1 MRSRAAESL
10 LFLLTVAIAL
20 PPATYR
26 AEQVIAP
33 PFALV
38 DRSWQMELPTRLR
51 DGEWAGR
58 DFVYNYGP
66 LYQILHAAGYYL
78 PPGDLPSFLRWQ
90 HFPARALTM
99 LSLWLALGLTGAPL
113 AWRGAVCLVWSL
125 IWAAP
130 EDLVGGEFKPMALA
144 LPIMLAGR
152 TLLSRHPAGLV
163 ATWSVT
169 PIVALLY
176 SFDLGLV
183 SALSLC
189 LLAFGAG
196 IGSLGIATKMAQ
208 RARRNAA
215 IGTLALTLALGATAV
230 ALSQSG
236 FHAYLEDSWH
246 VVTAYSAMM
255 TIPLTPF
262 LLACLVVLGLV
273 GLGAVFIVGVRMR
286 AALAREGAEAGTLLG
301 IWAWA
306 LFALVWQRYALTRS
320 DPLHVWIAALPTLFL
335 ITALI
340 PALPG
345 IFGTWSVARWLSPA
359 ALMVPAILF
368 PSPRAAWRERWERWN
383 GEFQQSPGLRVDHAA
398 LERAANWARD
408 CSNAFVYPWPWES
421 IAVVLGNKRNPAYTV
436 QSFATDEHL
445 ELRTIQRLETTPDLA
460 ALIFRE
466 GRQGGIDGVT
476 SWSRSPLLF
485 LYLLTHFELARPPH
499 PHFALLQ
506 RSDPDRRKWRMVDL
520 PLPPGGVSFTPSD
533 QGGLSLPLPKGAVRA
548 SDLIVLRLKVDKT
561 ASLGLFKPGVL
572 VAALTLANGT
582 RVVEPIK
589 VPQDGAVHTRILGFQ
604 TLADDQLFSA
614 FVAGRWWRARECVAQ
629 LELVWTPL
637 DSLSI
642 RPARVTLERLSIPI
656 RAEVEELTTSILDD
670 PKDRARSWTFGG
682 GARPGD

>member
-1 MRSRAAESL
+1 MRSRAAECL
-10 LFLLTVAIAL
+10 LCLFVIAVAV

-26 AEQVIAP
+26 AQQIIAP

-38 DRSWQMELPTRLR
+38 DRSWQMELPTRMR
-51 DGEWAGR
+51 HGEWAGR

-66 LYQILHAAGYYL
+66 LYQILHAAGYCL

-99 LSLWLALGLTGAPL
+99 LSLWLSLGLTGAPL

-130 EDLVGGEFKPMALA
+130 ADLVGGEFKPMALTS
-144 LPIMLAGR
+144 PMMLAGR
-152 TLLSRHPAGLV
+152 TLLGRRPIGLV
-163 ATWSVT
+163 ATWSIT
-169 PIVALLY
+169 SIVALFY

-183 SALSLC
+183 TALSLC
-189 LLAFGAG
+189 LAALGAG
-196 IGSLGIATKMAQ
+196 IGSLGIATNLAQ

-215 IGTLALTLALGATAV
+215 IGIIALTLALGATTA
-230 ALSQSG
+230 ALSQTS

-246 VVTAYSAMM
+246 VVTGYTAMM
-255 TIPLTPF
+255 TLPISPF

-273 GLGAVFIVGVRMR
+273 GLGAVVFVGIRTR
-286 AALAREGAEAGTLLG
+286 AALGREDREAGPLLG

-320 DPLHVWIAALPTLFL
+320 DPLHVWTAALPTIFL
-335 ITALI
+335 VVALI

-345 IFGTWSVARWLSPA
+345 IFGTWMPVRWLSPA
-359 ALMVPAILF
+359 VLMLPAILF
-368 PSPRAAWRERWERWN
+368 PTPRAAWRERWERWN
-383 GEFQQSPGLRVDHAA
+383 GEVEQSRGLRVDHAA
-398 LERAANWARD
+398 LEQAAYWARD

-421 IAVVLGNKRNPAYTV
+421 IAVVLGEKQNPAYTV
-436 QSFATDEHL
+436 QSFATDEYL
-445 ELRTIQRLETTPDLA
+445 ELRTIQRLEKTPDLA

-466 GRQGGIDGVT
+466 GRQGGIDGVA

-485 LYLLTHFELARPPH
+485 LYLLTHFELARPPD

-506 RSDPDRRKWRMVDL
+506 RSNSDRRKWRMVDL
-520 PLPPGGVSFTPSD
+520 PLPPGGVSFTPSV
-533 QGGLSLPLPKGAVRA
+533 QGGLSLPLPTGAVRA
-548 SDLIVLRLKVDKT
+548 SDLIVLRLRVDKT

-572 VAALTLANGT
+572 VAALSLGNGA
-582 RVVEPIK
+582 RVIEPIK

-614 FVAGRWWRARECVAQ
+614 FVADRWWRASEGVAQ

-637 DSLSI
+637 DPLTI
-642 RPARVTLERLSIPI
+642 RPARVTLERLSIPV
-656 RAEVEELTTSILDD
+656 RGEVEQLATPSLDD
-670 PKDRARSWTFGG
+670 SKEQARLWTYGG
-682 GARPGD
+682 GARPRD